1 MNEEKKILLDPGN
14 YRIHDDKNKRLIRKS
29 LEECGAGRSIVLD
42 KEDVIVAGNGVYEQ
56 ARELGLKVRVIE
68 SDGSE
73 LIAIKRTDLSTQ
85 DERRKL
91 LALADN
97 HTSDTS
103 GFDITK
109 ILDDFNPDDLDA
121 WELDFGTDKDFS
133 GKNKEL
139 ELDLVDESYSLQL
152 EYDSERY
159 LKVKEALMTIDA
171 DPGKAVYKLLFE
183 HE

>member
-56 ARELGLKVRVIE
+56 AQELGLKVRVIE

-103 GFDITK
+103 EFDINA
-109 ILDDFNPDDLDA
+109 ILGDFNADDLDA

>member
-1 MNEEKKILLDPGN
+1 MSEKNVITLDTHN
-14 YRIHDDKNKRLIRKS
+14 YRIHNEKNKRLIKKS

-42 KEDVIVAGNGVYEQ
+42 KEDVIIAGNGVYEQ
-56 ARELGLKVRVIE
+56 ARELGLRIKVIE

-73 LIAIKRTDLSTQ
+73 LIAIKRTDLSTV

-103 GFDITK
+103 EFDINA
-109 ILDDFNPDDLDA
+109 ILDDFNPDNLDIWEFDLA
-121 WELDFGTDKDFS
+121 TDKDFS

-139 ELDLVDESYSLQL
+139 ELDQINESYSLQL

-159 LKVKEALMTIDA
+159 LKVKEALMTIDT
-171 DPGKAVYKLLFE
+171 DPGKAVYKLLFSNE
-183 HE
+183 